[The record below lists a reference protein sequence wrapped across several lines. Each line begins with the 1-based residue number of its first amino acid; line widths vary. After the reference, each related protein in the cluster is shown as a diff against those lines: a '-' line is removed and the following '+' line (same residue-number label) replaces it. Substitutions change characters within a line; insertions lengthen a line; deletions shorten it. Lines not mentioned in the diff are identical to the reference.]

1 MEVVSDNQ
9 TTGSPSVSADAGC
22 VSSEQTSRISQKD
35 DWTPNAEDSSAN
47 AVLKQKACQQGM
59 TEISKHGNGQ
69 LIRGGNE
76 SNKKDHSNGNQGS
89 TDIESMPRVDNTKFK
104 CSKHV
109 ANVLNALFHNE
120 SSKDMKIV
128 TSDGTVKCHS

>member
-9 TTGSPSVSADAGC
+9 TTGSPSSVSADAGC
-22 VSSEQTSRISQKD
+22 VSSEQASRIPQKD

-47 AVLKQKACQQGM
+47 AVLNQTASQQGL

-76 SNKKDHSNGNQGS
+76 STKTDHSNGNQGS
-89 TDIESMPRVDNTKFK
+89 TDIESLPRVDNTKFQCMETIRAK
-104 CSKHV
+104 AVEKFLV
-109 ANVLNALFHNE
+109 QE
-120 SSKDMKIV
+120 I
-128 TSDGTVKCHS
+128 